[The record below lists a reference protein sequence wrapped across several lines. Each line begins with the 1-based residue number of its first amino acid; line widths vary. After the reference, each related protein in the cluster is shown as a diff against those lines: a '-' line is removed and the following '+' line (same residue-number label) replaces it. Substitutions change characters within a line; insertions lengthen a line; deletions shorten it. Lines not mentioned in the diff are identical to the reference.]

1 MSLLID
7 TTGLLHSVWP
17 FCGSSVG
24 FKGTLWSLKHCQ
36 CLFQRSVNTVFIML
50 LLCPKATYHFLLYSI
65 LFHLFCHP
73 EFYIV
78 CVCIYIYVNS
88 WNCAIR
94 SVGTG
99 RIFIRLIPDLS
110 DRLVPDS
117 PGVAMSHG
125 AFLEAQSRAH
135 SDPWVRS
142 WEILRWPTCAL
153 QWRCPAQGHPP
164 TSLWRK
170 LTQLLISVV
179 PIPGYILGSL
189 GNL

>member
-1 MSLLID
+1 MPVLISKKCKYSFHHAASLSKSHLSFLVIQHFVSFI
-7 TTGLLHSVWP
+7 L
-17 FCGSSVG
+17 SS
-24 FKGTLWSLKHCQ
+24 
-36 CLFQRSVNTVFIML
+36 RI
-50 LLCPKATYHFLLYSI
+50 LYS
-65 LFHLFCHP
+65 
-73 EFYIV
+73 V

-135 SDPWVRS
+135 SDP
-142 WEILRWPTCAL
+142 
-153 QWRCPAQGHPP
+153 
-164 TSLWRK
+164 
-170 LTQLLISVV
+170 
-179 PIPGYILGSL
+179 
-189 GNL
+189 